1 MTTATIPQAVG
12 DWLLK
17 QRDVDQVFACP
28 QLSDACV
35 DAANRAAKQFEQG
48 YPGWQLYS
56 RIVRGDTMF
65 DRQLTA
71 WAIGCARAYVRAKK
85 VNGHAVVA
93 PRGRRADWIAQAGV
107 DALEF
112 VIFGKYDEA
121 AHVAAGRLDVW
132 APMYRKVRKSL
143 TAMMIDGFAN
153 YHAEIHYQYMRVMRE
168 NREVA

>member
-1 MTTATIPQAVG
+1 MNAATIPQAVG

-17 QRDVDQVFACP
+17 HRDVDQVFAYT
-28 QLSDACV
+28 QLSDACI
-35 DAANRAAKQFEQG
+35 DAANRAGKQFDG
-48 YPGWQLYS
+48 SYPGWQVYS
-56 RIVRGDTMF
+56 RMVRGDTMF

-71 WAIGCARAYVRAKK
+71 WAIGCARAYVRGKK
-85 VNGHAVVA
+85 INGHAVVA
-93 PRGRRADWIAQAGV
+93 PRGRRNDWVAQAGV

-143 TAMMIDGFAN
+143 TALMIDGFAN
-153 YHAEIHYQYMRVMRE
+153 YHAELHYQYMRVMRE
-168 NREVA
+168 NREIA